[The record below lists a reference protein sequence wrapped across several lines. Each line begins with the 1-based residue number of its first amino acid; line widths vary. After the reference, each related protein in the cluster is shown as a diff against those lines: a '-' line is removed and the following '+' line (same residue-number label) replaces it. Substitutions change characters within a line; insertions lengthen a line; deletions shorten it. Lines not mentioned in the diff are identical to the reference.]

1 MDPGWT
7 RSADGSLA
15 WSPCAARMAVPLQLA
30 SPYLSGKVSASA
42 PPLVLL
48 VLNYKLPRTT
58 INLWHQASL
67 RICADGGANRLYDEV
82 PRLLD
87 SSSEESDDEIR
98 GQYLPQSIRGD
109 LDSVRGD
116 VRDFYAGKGVEI
128 TDLAADQ
135 DSTDLQKCLHAVEEV
150 TKLKE
155 WELQAC
161 NILAVGALG
170 GRLDHTISNLA
181 MLHRFSHLQLTLCG
195 DGNLARLIQ
204 RGRTIIHVDP
214 QTEGPQ
220 CALFP
225 LCGPAT
231 ASTTGLR
238 WNLGKSFQ
246 HRSDSCNT
254 G

>member
-98 GQYLPQSIRGD
+98 
-109 LDSVRGD
+109 
-116 VRDFYAGKGVEI
+116 
-128 TDLAADQ
+128 DQ

-238 WNLGKSFQ
+238 WNLDHTCMEMHGLLSTSNRLVAEEVQ
-246 HRSDSCNT
+246 VETDQQLVWVTSRV
-254 G
+254 GEE